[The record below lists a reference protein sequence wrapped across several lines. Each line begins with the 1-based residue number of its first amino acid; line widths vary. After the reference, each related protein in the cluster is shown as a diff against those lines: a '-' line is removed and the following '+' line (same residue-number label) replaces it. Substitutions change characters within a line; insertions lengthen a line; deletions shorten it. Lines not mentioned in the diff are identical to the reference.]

1 MTSHDISDRS
11 NIPTTSQKGLIVSSH
26 TSPRWGARI
35 AAVVGVVAL
44 SAVGF
49 GAPAFAA
56 DPEFGNIDPNASG
69 SITIHKHEHQS
80 GSGAAISGDP
90 QAPGSTLPNPIAGV
104 GFTAYQLTD
113 FSVSDAADWTAL
125 STVTVPADACAAPSL
140 AGWSLDAGTDFPA
153 TNAAGVSTLTLS
165 DETPGTAANE
175 RLGAYLIC
183 ETTPPTDATDIAAPF
198 VVTVPFPDNQAGAPT
213 NSNGWLYNV
222 HAYPKNGLAP
232 TITKTVDAQTELG
245 LGATASFEV
254 VTTVPRI
261 ADGNQFTSYTVVDP
275 MDPRLTPTAVESVTL
290 GTTALVRD
298 VDYTVVTDR
307 NVLMV
312 SFTQAGL
319 TTLKASG
326 GQSVTTVFS
335 GTVSSIAP
343 VASFG
348 LDAGEI
354 YNIAYLVTENE
365 PGTTPP
371 VTPETPPLAPG
382 GPVNPNEPFDPN
394 EPAVPSIPSP
404 AVTQN
409 WGDVKV
415 FKYDAGNGST
425 AVNGAVFEV
434 YEAATPYA
442 TTCTTDVS
450 TVNVDPIEVDGA
462 TTFTSTN
469 GLVLVPGLFVSDSS
483 NAPVDNATR
492 CYVLKE
498 TAAPAGFV
506 TPTGA
511 AALLAVQ
518 VEIGETTVTAGDLA
532 SYDGAIGN
540 VKSDVPNL
548 PLTGGQGQVV
558 LMSLGA
564 GLILIAGGAAFVA
577 RRRKE
582 KQAQ

>member
-1 MTSHDISDRS
+1 M
-11 NIPTTSQKGLIVSSH
+11 
-26 TSPRWGARI
+26 
-35 AAVVGVVAL
+35 
-44 SAVGF
+44 
-49 GAPAFAA
+49 
-56 DPEFGNIDPNASG
+56 
-69 SITIHKHEHQS
+69 
-80 GSGAAISGDP
+80 
-90 QAPGSTLPNPIAGV
+90 
-104 GFTAYQLTD
+104 
-113 FSVSDAADWTAL
+113 
-125 STVTVPADACAAPSL
+125 
-140 AGWSLDAGTDFPA
+140 
-153 TNAAGVSTLTLS
+153 
-165 DETPGTAANE
+165 
-175 RLGAYLIC
+175 
-183 ETTPPTDATDIAAPF
+183 
-198 VVTVPFPDNQAGAPT
+198 
-213 NSNGWLYNV
+213 
-222 HAYPKNGLAP
+222 
-232 TITKTVDAQTELG
+232 
-245 LGATASFEV
+245 
-254 VTTVPRI
+254 
-261 ADGNQFTSYTVVDP
+261 
-275 MDPRLTPTAVESVTL
+275 TL

-518 VEIGETTVTAGDLA
+518 VEIGETAVTAGDLA

>member
-80 GSGAAISGDP
+80 GGAPVSGDP

-104 GFTAYQLTD
+104 VFTAYQLTD
-113 FSVSDAADWTAL
+113 FSVTDAADWNAL
-125 STVTVPADACAAPSL
+125 STVAVPADACAAPSL
-140 AGWSLDAGTDFPA
+140 SGWTLGAGTALPETDASGIATLPLVNASPA
-153 TNAAGVSTLTLS
+153 Q
-165 DETPGTAANE
+165 PNE